1 MNSVMRFALP
11 VVTSAATGW
20 VMKKTRLPGVAAPV
34 VSLVVGAA
42 VAKAVQRSRFR

>member
-1 MNSVMRFALP
+1 MNTVVKYALP

-20 VMKKTRLPGVAAPV
+20 VMKKTRLPGVAASV

-42 VAKAVQRSRFR
+42 VAKAVQRFS